1 MFVDAGGLMSYGL
14 DALPYVRRL
23 ADIADQILMGA
34 KPSDIPIFQ
43 PTKFELAFNLKAAKS
58 VLKRDRWREYRE

>member
-23 ADIADQILMGA
+23 ADIADQIQMGA
-34 KPSDIPIFQ
+34 KPSD
-43 PTKFELAFNLKAAKS
+43 TRAA
-58 VLKRDRWREYRE
+58 R